1 LDKTLIIIVN
11 YNNHADTLE
20 CIESIKKYEQTECYD
35 ICLIDNSQEPY
46 TQYADL
52 VSYYHIIKNNGFS
65 DAVNYGIKIA
75 QILKYKFTLILNNDT
90 NLKSAILE
98 DLIKTFSINNKIVAV
113 SPKIIKKWDNQ
124 LVLHYAG
131 GFLKTLKKGLM
142 PRGDFTQNLNDYSNI
157 EKVDWVSGACTLIKT
172 SVFKKIGIFD
182 SSYFL
187 YYEDVDWSVR
197 AQKLGY
203 LNYYNGNVNIF
214 HKQSRSTAYVKSFYK
229 WDSHF
234 LFLLKYFPKII
245 IPSLKRIIITSTHY
259 YFKTNNKKEL
269 FTQIKWLIKFLVFL
283 PKRLVLYT

>member
-1 LDKTLIIIVN
+1 
-11 YNNHADTLE
+11 
-20 CIESIKKYEQTECYD
+20 
-35 ICLIDNSQEPY
+35 
-46 TQYADL
+46 
-52 VSYYHIIKNNGFS
+52 
-65 DAVNYGIKIA
+65 
-75 QILKYKFTLILNNDT
+75 
-90 NLKSAILE
+90 
-98 DLIKTFSINNKIVAV
+98 
-113 SPKIIKKWDNQ
+113 
-124 LVLHYAG
+124 
-131 GFLKTLKKGLM
+131 M
-142 PRGDFTQNLNDYSNI
+142 PRGDFTQNLNDFSYI
-157 EKVDWVSGACTLIKT
+157 EKVDWVSGACMLIKT
-172 SVFKKIGIFD
+172 SAFKKIGIFD

-245 IPSLKRIIITSTHY
+245 IPSLKKIIITSTHY

>member
-1 LDKTLIIIVN
+1 MDKTLIIIVN
-11 YNNHADTLE
+11 YNNHIDTLE
-20 CIESIKKYEQTECYD
+20 CIDSIKKYENTNNYD
-35 ICLIDNSQEPY
+35 IYLIDNSQESY

-52 VSYYHIIKNNGFS
+52 VSYYHIVKNNGYS
-65 DAVNYGIKIA
+65 DAVNYGIRAA
-75 QILKYKFTLILNNDT
+75 QLFKYKFTLLLNNDT
-90 NLKSAILE
+90 NLKSAILD
-98 DLIKTFSINNKIVAV
+98 DLIETFSINNKIIAV
-113 SPKIIKKWDNQ
+113 SPKIIKKWKNE

-131 GFLKTLKKGLM
+131 GFLKTLINGLM
-142 PRGDFTQNLNDYSNI
+142 PRGDFTQNLNDFSYI
-157 EKVDWVSGACTLIKT
+157 EKVDWVSGACMLIKT
-172 SVFKKIGIFD
+172 SAFKKIGIFD

-245 IPSLKRIIITSTHY
+245 IPSLKKIIITSTHY

>member
-1 LDKTLIIIVN
+1 MDKTLIIIVN
-11 YNNHADTLE
+11 YNNHIDTLE
-20 CIESIKKYEQTECYD
+20 CIDSIKKYENTNNYD
-35 ICLIDNSQEPY
+35 IYLIDNSQESY

-52 VSYYHIIKNNGFS
+52 VSYYHIVKNNGYS
-65 DAVNYGIKIA
+65 DAVNYGIRAA
-75 QILKYKFTLILNNDT
+75 QLFKYKFTLLLNNDT
-90 NLKSAILE
+90 NLKSAIL
-98 DLIKTFSINNKIVAV
+98 DNLIETFSINNKIIAV
-113 SPKIIKKWDNQ
+113 SPKIIKKWKNE

-131 GFLKTLKKGLM
+131 GFLKTLINGLM
-142 PRGDFTQNLNDYSNI
+142 PRGDFTQNLNDFSYI
-157 EKVDWVSGACTLIKT
+157 EKVDWVSGACMLIKT
-172 SVFKKIGIFD
+172 SAFKKIGIFD

-245 IPSLKRIIITSTHY
+245 IPSLKKIIITSTHY